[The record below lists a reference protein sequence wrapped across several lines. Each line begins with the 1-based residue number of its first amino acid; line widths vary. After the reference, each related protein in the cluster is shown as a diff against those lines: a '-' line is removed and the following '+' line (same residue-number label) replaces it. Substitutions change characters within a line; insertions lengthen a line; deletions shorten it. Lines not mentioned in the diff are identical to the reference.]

1 MTSKRTT
8 RPRQSGSRVSGKQL
22 VRFRTD
28 VAKLKQR
35 GLVGP
40 KVDARKQKPTRY
52 MREQVRRFA
61 DVLSGKARVVKVP
74 RKIAKEYEGTLRV
87 KRSRVVVRVENKSET
102 VRYDKR
108 LGKVTTRRQS
118 YGKNIR
124 KVIIPNPTGNPDNL
138 PQGSQYR
145 YTIPFAN
152 GGRFTFPTLAEL
164 KRFMEGYGTYKQW
177 GRYVEVETVGG
188 GDAIDPDANDPDF
201 DDGEE
206 MAA

>member
-1 MTSKRTT
+1 MPSKSST
-8 RPRQSGSRVSGKQL
+8 PRRQGSSRLTGKNL
-22 VRFRTD
+22 VRFRSD
-28 VAKLKQR
+28 VAKLKSK

-40 KVDARKQKPTRY
+40 RVDARKQRPTRY
-52 MREQVRRFA
+52 MREQVAKFR

-87 KRSRVVVRVENKSET
+87 KRSRVVIRTEKGES
-102 VRYDKR
+102 VRYDKKI
-108 LGKVTTRRQS
+108 GKVTTKRQS

-124 KVIIPNPTGNPDNL
+124 KVIIPNPTGDPDKL
-138 PQGSQYR
+138 PQGKQYR

-164 KRFMEGYGTYKQW
+164 RRFMEGYGTYKNW

-188 GDAIDPDANDPDF
+188 GDAIDPDAS